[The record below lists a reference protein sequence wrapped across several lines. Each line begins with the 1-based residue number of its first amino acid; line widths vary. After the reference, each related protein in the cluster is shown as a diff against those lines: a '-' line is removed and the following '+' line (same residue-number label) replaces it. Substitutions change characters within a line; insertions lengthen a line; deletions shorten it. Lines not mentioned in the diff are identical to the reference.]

1 MHAGRVSQAKASVL
15 ERREHDGP
23 FSGFVNAPD
32 PPTHVTSSPDPSLL
46 VNPSRHDPFAVL
58 SLDNGALQVSNSHR
72 RRLVVASPHSPDP
85 APNIES
91 KLLVYACDSYC
102 TRENKMVIHVYVPTN
117 VYRSSY
123 SRAQE
128 DLQIASYVP
137 TVLLSTF
144 LHVQVELLEGAGG
157 FIDCFLPSYLLTFL
171 YVWVELLRGVGG
183 LVDSFLHSYLPTFLH
198 VQVKVATRGRRR
210 TCR

>member
-1 MHAGRVSQAKASVL
+1 MRLLTIRSRHTCGTRATLVKDTLPQAGAVPLACMLAVSQVNASVL

-58 SLDNGALQVSNSHR
+58 SLDNGALQVSNNHR
-72 RRLVVASPHSPDP
+72 RRLLVAYASPHSPDP
-85 APNIES
+85 APYIKS

-102 TRENKMVIHVYVPTN
+102 TRENKMIIHVYVPTN

-137 TVLLSTF
+137 TVLLPTF
-144 LHVQVELLEGAGG
+144 LHVQVKLLEGAGEFMDG
-157 FIDCFLPSYLLTFL
+157 FLPSYLLTFL
-171 YVWVELLRGVGG
+171 YVWV
-183 LVDSFLHSYLPTFLH
+183 
-198 VQVKVATRGRRR
+198 
-210 TCR
+210 